1 MKHINENHKD
11 ILPGY
16 KLQINAYNTEC
27 REPVALNSLYQE
39 IYNPNRTSIMVLGST
54 CSSVTEITASVA
66 NLSGLQQ
73 LDEFMKQELI
83 LADIEVVSTQMFTTN
98 PEICADNLKK
108 NDARIIIGS
117 MYEDKAK
124 MLLCAIY
131 NNTPEAER
139 PNAWYK
145 KIVWLLPSMFFKHWM
160 DVGGNGISCTP
171 DQIQEV
177 LGNYFTIGS
186 QTLTKDSSYVPF
198 SGITDFNI
206 LLNGTILYNSV
217 QDVLPSDLKKYFDRD
232 SFYLDG
238 SLSGQHR
245 APQAYDA
252 VWAIALALNNTL
264 TYLKQTSKNLFDLPF
279 SLPRY
284 GVLVETCK
292 RSGDDS
298 RRLENFT
305 YNDSQFSR
313 LLHEGMKNVTFKALS
328 GDFHFNPNGERENII
343 AISQYNKCKDGHDKY
358 TAIGNCTKKNDT
370 DSWSCFLNK
379 SAIMWSQ
386 GKTPVDG
393 VQQKIKLININCKY
407 RYIFWG
413 VSCLGIVLT
422 LALLV
427 FNVTK
432 RKHRIVKMSSPNIN
446 NVILLGCLMAYST
459 VFIMDYARSG
469 AHVACVAH
477 TFLLILSFSLCFGAL
492 FAKTWRVY
500 EIFTTELKV
509 LKTKMLKDGSLFL
522 IVAVLVIVNN
532 LMLVGWVLASP
543 QAPTLVNISTTPSES
558 DKDIEYINQYQKCDS
573 KYRLHFT
580 SAVLA
585 IQGIVILFGTF
596 LAIQTRKVTCPELN
610 DSKWIALCI
619 YNVVVLSPVG
629 VVVVMATSDKPEIN
643 YALEASMV
651 TLITAMTECLI
662 FVPKILA
669 YRNHAPKVNV
679 KRSSQLH
686 DLAVV
691 ERTASSENGRLCR
704 RCEASLE
711 REEGSEQSLTSG
723 VNHSKVL
730 DIRETDLIS
739 LNTKLL
745 FSLAQNPNLRK
756 VFNVQ
761 VDKVIAE
768 IDGY

>member
-1 MKHINENHKD
+1 
-11 ILPGY
+11 
-16 KLQINAYNTEC
+16 
-27 REPVALNSLYQE
+27 
-39 IYNPNRTSIMVLGST
+39 MVLGST

-160 DVGGNGISCTP
+160 DVGGSGISCTP

-264 TYLKQTSKNLFDLPF
+264 TYLKQTN
-279 SLPRY
+279 
-284 GVLVETCK
+284 
-292 RSGDDS
+292 DS

-343 AISQYNKCKDGHDKY
+343 AISQYNKCRDGYDKY

-379 SAIMWSQ
+379 SAIVWSQ

>member
-1 MKHINENHKD
+1 
-11 ILPGY
+11 
-16 KLQINAYNTEC
+16 
-27 REPVALNSLYQE
+27 
-39 IYNPNRTSIMVLGST
+39 
-54 CSSVTEITASVA
+54 
-66 NLSGLQQ
+66 
-73 LDEFMKQELI
+73 
-83 LADIEVVSTQMFTTN
+83 
-98 PEICADNLKK
+98 
-108 NDARIIIGS
+108 
-117 MYEDKAK
+117 
-124 MLLCAIY
+124 
-131 NNTPEAER
+131 
-139 PNAWYK
+139 
-145 KIVWLLPSMFFKHWM
+145 
-160 DVGGNGISCTP
+160 
-171 DQIQEV
+171 
-177 LGNYFTIGS
+177 
-186 QTLTKDSSYVPF
+186 
-198 SGITDFNI
+198 
-206 LLNGTILYNSV
+206 
-217 QDVLPSDLKKYFDRD
+217 
-232 SFYLDG
+232 
-238 SLSGQHR
+238 
-245 APQAYDA
+245 
-252 VWAIALALNNTL
+252 
-264 TYLKQTSKNLFDLPF
+264 
-279 SLPRY
+279 
-284 GVLVETCK
+284 
-292 RSGDDS
+292 
-298 RRLENFT
+298 
-305 YNDSQFSR
+305 
-313 LLHEGMKNVTFKALS
+313 
-328 GDFHFNPNGERENII
+328 
-343 AISQYNKCKDGHDKY
+343 
-358 TAIGNCTKKNDT
+358 
-370 DSWSCFLNK
+370 
-379 SAIMWSQ
+379 
-386 GKTPVDG
+386 
-393 VQQKIKLININCKY
+393 
-407 RYIFWG
+407 
-413 VSCLGIVLT
+413 
-422 LALLV
+422 
-427 FNVTK
+427 
-432 RKHRIVKMSSPNIN
+432 MSSPNIN
-446 NVILLGCLMAYST
+446 NVILMGCLMAYST

-558 DKDIEYINQYQKCDS
+558 DKDIEYINQYKKCDS
-573 KYRLHFT
+573 KYRLQFT

-619 YNVVVLSPVG
+619 YNVIVLSPVG

-662 FVPKILA
+662 FVPKIIA
-669 YRNHAPKVNV
+669 YRNHDKTSKENV

-691 ERTASSENGRLCR
+691 ERTASSENGRLCQ

-745 FSLAQNPNLRK
+745 FSLAKNPNLRK